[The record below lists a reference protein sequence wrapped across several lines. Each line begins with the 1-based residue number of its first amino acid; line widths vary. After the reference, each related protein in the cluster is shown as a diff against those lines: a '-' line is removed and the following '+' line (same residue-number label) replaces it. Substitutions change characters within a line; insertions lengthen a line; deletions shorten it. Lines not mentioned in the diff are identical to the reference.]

1 MERTPIQKATS
12 NDGKTVAIISYLTII
27 GLIAALMMNNKEKT
41 ALGQFHI
48 RQSIGISV
56 TGLALG
62 LLRFVPGIGGIAISI
77 VGLLLFIAIVLG
89 LMGAFSGAQKPL
101 PFIGEKY
108 QEWFNMI
115 S

>member
-1 MERTPIQKATS
+1 MERSPIQKVTS
-12 NDGKTVAIISYLTII
+12 NDGKTIAIISYLTII
-27 GLIAALMMNNKEKT
+27 GLVAAIIMNSKEKT

-56 TGLALG
+56 TGMALG

-77 VGLLLFIAIVLG
+77 VGLLLLVALILG
-89 LMGAFSGAQKPL
+89 LMSAFSGERKPL

-115 S
+115 

>member
-1 MERTPIQKATS
+1 MERNPIQSTSS
-12 NDGKTVAIISYLTII
+12 NDGKTVAIISYLTLI
-27 GLIAALMMNNKEKT
+27 GLIVAIIMNNKEKT
-41 ALGQFHI
+41 SLGQFHI

-56 TGLALG
+56 TGMALG

-77 VGLLLFIAIVLG
+77 VGVILLIALILG
-89 LMGAFSGAQKPL
+89 LLAAFSGEKKAL

-115 S
+115 

>member
-1 MERTPIQKATS
+1 MERSPIQKVTS
-12 NDGKTVAIISYLTII
+12 NDGKTIAIISYLTII
-27 GLIAALMMNNKEKT
+27 GLVAAIIMNNKEKT

-56 TGLALG
+56 TGMALG

-77 VGLLLFIAIVLG
+77 VGLLLLIALVLG
-89 LMGAFSGAQKPL
+89 LMAAFSGEQKPL

-115 S
+115 

>member
-1 MERTPIQKATS
+1 MERSPIQKVTS
-12 NDGKTVAIISYLTII
+12 NDGKTIAIISYLTII
-27 GLIAALMMNNKEKT
+27 GLVAAIIMNNKEKT

-56 TGLALG
+56 TGMALG
-62 LLRFVPGIGGIAISI
+62 LLRFVPGIGGIAISV
-77 VGLLLFIAIVLG
+77 VGLLLLIALVLG
-89 LMGAFSGAQKPL
+89 LMAAFSGEQKPL

-115 S
+115 

>member
-1 MERTPIQKATS
+1 MERNPIQSTSS

-27 GLIAALMMNNKEKT
+27 GLIVAIIMNNKEKT
-41 ALGQFHI
+41 SLGQFHI

-56 TGLALG
+56 TGMALG

-77 VGLLLFIAIVLG
+77 VGVILLIALILG
-89 LMGAFSGAQKPL
+89 LLAAFSGEKKAL

-115 S
+115 

>member
-1 MERTPIQKATS
+1 MERSPIQKVTS
-12 NDGKTVAIISYLTII
+12 NDGKTIAIISYLTII
-27 GLIAALMMNNKEKT
+27 GLVAAIIMNNKEKT

-56 TGLALG
+56 TGMALG
-62 LLRFVPGIGGIAISI
+62 LVRFVPGVGGIAVSI
-77 VGLLLFIAIVLG
+77 VGLLLLIALILG
-89 LMGAFSGAQKPL
+89 LLAAISGERKPL

-115 S
+115 

>member
-1 MERTPIQKATS
+1 MERTPIQKAAS
-12 NDGKTVAIISYLTII
+12 SDGKTIAIISYLTII
-27 GLIAALMMNNKEKT
+27 GLVAAIIMNNKEKT
-41 ALGQFHI
+41 ALAQFHI

-56 TGLALG
+56 TGMALG

-77 VGLLLFIAIVLG
+77 VGLLLLIALILG
-89 LMGAFSGAQKPL
+89 LVSAFSGERKPL

-115 S
+115 

>member
-1 MERTPIQKATS
+1 MERNPIQSTS
-12 NDGKTVAIISYLTII
+12 ANDGKTVAIISYLTII
-27 GLIAALMMNNKEKT
+27 GLIVAIIMNNKEKT
-41 ALGQFHI
+41 SLGQFHI

-56 TGLALG
+56 TGMALG

-77 VGLLLFIAIVLG
+77 VGVILLIALILG
-89 LMGAFSGAQKPL
+89 LLAAFSGEKKAL

-115 S
+115 

>member
-1 MERTPIQKATS
+1 MERSPIQKVTS
-12 NDGKTVAIISYLTII
+12 NDGKTIAIISYLTII
-27 GLIAALMMNNKEKT
+27 GLVAAIIMNNKEKT

-56 TGLALG
+56 TGMALG
-62 LLRFVPGIGGIAISI
+62 LVRFVPGVGGIAVSI
-77 VGLLLFIAIVLG
+77 VGLLLLIALILG
-89 LMGAFSGAQKPL
+89 LLAAFSGERKPL

-115 S
+115 

>member
-12 NDGKTVAIISYLTII
+12 SDGKTIAIISYLTII
-27 GLIAALMMNNKEKT
+27 GLVAAIIMNNKEKT

-56 TGLALG
+56 TGMALG

-77 VGLLLFIAIVLG
+77 VGLLLLIALILG
-89 LMGAFSGAQKPL
+89 LMSAFSGQRKPL

-115 S
+115 